1 MDRESLAVDTTPVR
15 PLVGFAAVVINNRLW
30 ESSSSFSQHAELR
43 RQVPAFKADEDGSL
57 NL

>member
-1 MDRESLAVDTTPVR
+1 LAVDTTPVR

-30 ESSSSFSQHAELR
+30 ESSSSFSQHAKLR
-43 RQVPAFKADEDGSL
+43 RQVPVFKADEVGSL